1 MSIRFEYDPVKAA
14 RNLSK
19 HRISFA
25 EAETVFIDPLA
36 REVPDPEHSSEEER
50 LLLVGRSFRRRL
62 LVVVFT
68 ERGDSIR
75 IISARE
81 ATRAERRNY
90 EERS

>member
-1 MSIRFEYDPVKAA
+1 MSFRFEYDPVKAA
-14 RNLSK
+14 RNLLK

-25 EAETVFIDPLA
+25 EAETVFTDPLA
-36 REVPDPEHSSEEER
+36 REVPDPEHSSREER

-81 ATRAERRNY
+81 ATRAERRDY
-90 EERS
+90 EEGK